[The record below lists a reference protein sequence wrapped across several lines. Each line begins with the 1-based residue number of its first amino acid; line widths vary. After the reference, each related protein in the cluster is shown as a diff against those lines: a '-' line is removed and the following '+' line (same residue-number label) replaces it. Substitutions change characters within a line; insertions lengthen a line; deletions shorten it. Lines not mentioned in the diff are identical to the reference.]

1 MDNPAFTHAVELR
14 VRYADTDQLGTYYN
28 SRPLEWFEVGRTELL
43 RALGISYAE
52 METRG
57 LCLPL
62 VEAHVTYRGR
72 ARYDDL
78 LKVAA
83 RLTVAGKASLRFDME
98 VVQAATGAPVAAGYT
113 THAMTDNAGKPI
125 RCPPWLTEAL
135 TQRNPLHG

>member
-1 MDNPAFTHAVELR
+1 VGDLSLTHEIELR

-43 RALGISYAE
+43 RAHGITYAQ

-78 LKVAA
+78 LKITA
-83 RLTVAGKASLRFDME
+83 RLTLAGKASLRFDME
-98 VVQAATGAPVAAGYT
+98 IVQAVTGAPVAAGYT
-113 THAMTDNAGKPI
+113 THAMTDGAGKPI
-125 RCPPWLTEAL
+125 RCPEWLTAAL
-135 TQRNPLHG
+135 HKEIK